1 MVQPSEEH
9 PAPDEVTR
17 SAVALARAR
26 GRPDEELTA
35 AVAMAL
41 LQRVAPAEVAMTD
54 PAAVAPT
61 LLDAVELL
69 AGRERGAIAVRVAP
83 LPASLFG
90 PEGGRT
96 AVVVAADD
104 GPLLFSTVLATVYA
118 AGYDV
123 RRFTH
128 PVLGVRRD
136 PSGRVEA
143 AGPPEGTAR
152 ESLIHVE
159 VAEALDGP
167 ACRDL
172 ADRVRDALDDL
183 LRVRRDHDAMRV
195 RVEELADRLEEV
207 GPLRFPAADCGEAA
221 AFCRWLLSGNFLLLG
236 VEHEPAD
243 GHLGIG
249 LGAGDRDAA
258 VTEAG
263 DPGAD
268 AAGLHGGRAGG
279 RPVEVR
285 RSGRTSRV
293 ARAER
298 LAEVVVAELDDA
310 GESTGR
316 VRLLGLTTLE
326 GRNERPSG
334 TPWVRAKL
342 RRVLARE
349 QVAAGS
355 HDETVLR
362 ALFDGLPW
370 DLLLLADDEWLRDAL
385 VELARA
391 EQTGRAA
398 VRVLVEPDAAMCT
411 VLVGTPPESARPE
424 LAAEVEAVLVELLG
438 PTTVETAPGR
448 GAAGLTMWSFA
459 AATEGV
465 APGSAT
471 TKRLRERVAEQ
482 CRSWSE
488 RLTVALTGRLGPPGT
503 SVARRWLP
511 RLPEPYRQ
519 ATPPDVAAGDVEQ
532 LERLDGTGG
541 VSLRVRPDGEGPWHH
556 IRVTVGGPALELSGF
571 VPVLESLG
579 LVVAEEMTFGID
591 GPPVPVAGLPGP
603 GADGVAPTVLASV
616 MDLRVARRPGPA
628 VGPGT
633 GSGPAGTLIAPE
645 EAGRLEAA
653 VLACWSGES
662 GVDRLNELVLAA
674 GLDRGQVSVL
684 RAAVRYLSQLS
695 PGLHPHTVAE
705 AVADNPPVARA
716 LWDWFESR
724 FGPTGRDAAE
734 PAGWDEAVRDRVLAA
749 CDGVARLD
757 HERLCR
763 DLLSVLDA
771 VVRTNVWARH
781 RAPAVVL
788 DLDGARL
795 PRGAGGRTW
804 RELWVSGGPVEGVH
818 LRAGPVARGGLRW
831 SDREGDVRT
840 EVLQLMEAQ
849 RLKNALIVPTGAKG
863 GFVLRHRPEDPARVA
878 HEVRRAYSVFV
889 NALLDVV
896 DDLEDGTPV
905 HPPGVRPAD
914 GPDTYLVVAAD
925 RGTATF
931 SDLANSFA
939 RDRGFWLDDAFASGG
954 SDGYD
959 HKALGV
965 TARGAWV
972 SVTEHFAGLGIDV
985 MRDPVRTV
993 GVGDMS
999 GDVFGNGM
1007 LLSPTTLLVAAFD
1020 HRHVFLDPRPDPER
1034 SRRERQRLFEL
1045 PGSSWA
1051 DVDPASF
1058 GPGAMVVP
1066 RSAKRVALTP
1076 EVRELLDLPPGPDGA
1091 APEELDLPDLVR
1103 AVLRIP
1109 ADLLYFGGIG
1119 TFVRGSEES
1128 DGAVGDP
1135 TNDEVRVTGRDL
1147 RVRVVAEGA
1156 NLGVTPRGRVEFAL
1170 AGGLINNDAVD
1181 NSAGVDSSDHEVNLK
1196 VLLAAPV
1203 RAGELDRAERNQ
1215 LLAGVADDVVAAVLA
1230 NVARQ
1235 NRALTREAATSRAA
1249 LEPFL
1254 ALLFALE
1261 ADGAVNRTVH
1271 GLPSGAEVRH
1281 RRERGTGLV
1290 RPELAVLLAATKQ
1303 RLADLALA
1311 GPLPDREPL
1320 RSLLVDYFPPLLAD
1334 RFAAAVDAHP
1344 LARQLVAARLA
1355 NEVVDRMGMTW
1366 VQEAA
1371 RSSGEEEADVLAAY
1385 WMARETAR
1393 IGRWWAAIDDAPLAD
1408 RDVLWDPARQ
1418 VIDLLAG
1425 DYLRRGVA
1433 RHWRWEEIERNRA
1446 AARVLARRRPD
1457 GSEGPD
1463 ATRPGED
1470 PAARADRLRQLALA
1484 PGLAQVA
1491 HRCDR
1496 APEDAAAAY
1505 LDAGRRFGL
1514 DHLTRAVLGADLPAE
1529 DTWSQRHRQSLLF
1542 DLDRLRRAAAEMLLR
1557 GVDVAELEARLDE
1570 LAPRV
1575 AEAVE
1580 ASSGTLDP
1588 LAVVAAELWLVVEDE
1603 AGEIPRG

>member
-1 MVQPSEEH
+1 MVEPSEET
-9 PAPDEVTR
+9 PASGGAVRAAVDRARTQGRPATGLTE
-17 SAVALARAR
+17 AVAA
-26 GRPDEELTA
+26 
-35 AVAMAL
+35 AL
-41 LQRVAPAEVAMTD
+41 LQRVAPAELAMTD
-54 PAAVAPT
+54 PADVAPA
-61 LLDAVELL
+61 LLDAVDLL
-69 AGRERGAIAVRVAP
+69 AGRDRGAIAVRVAP
-83 LPASLFG
+83 LAASFFG

-96 AVVVAADD
+96 AVEVAADD
-104 GPLLFSTVLATVYA
+104 GPLLFSTVLAAVHH
-118 AGYDV
+118 AGYGV

-136 PSGRVEA
+136 GAGRVVA
-143 AGPPEGTAR
+143 AGPPDGAAR

-159 VAEALDGP
+159 VAEVLDE
-167 ACRDL
+167 AECAVL
-172 ADRVRDALDDL
+172 ADAVRDALGDL
-183 LRVRRDHDAMRV
+183 LRVRRDEGAMRA
-195 RVEELADRLEEV
+195 RVAELADRLEEV

-221 AFCRWLLSGNFLLLG
+221 AFCRWLLAGNFLLLG
-236 VEHEPAD
+236 VEHEPPD

-249 LGAGDRDAA
+249 VGATDTDGRDPFPGDGPAMGHPL
-258 VTEAG
+258 V
-263 DPGAD
+263 
-268 AAGLHGGRAGG
+268 
-279 RPVEVR
+279 VR
-285 RSGRTSRV
+285 RSARTSRV

-298 LAEVVVAELDDA
+298 LAEVVVTEFDEA
-310 GESTGR
+310 GEPTGL

-334 TPWVRAKL
+334 TPWVRPKL

-370 DLLLLADDEWLRDAL
+370 DLLLVGDDTWLRDAL
-385 VELARA
+385 VELAQA

-398 VRVLVEPDAAMCT
+398 VQVLTEPDAAMCT
-411 VLVGTPPESARPE
+411 VLVGIPPESARPE
-424 LAAEVEAVLVELLG
+424 LGAEVEAVLQDLLR
-438 PTTVETAPGR
+438 PTTVEIEPGR
-448 GAAGLTMWSFA
+448 GGAGLTMWSFA
-459 AATEGV
+459 AGTVAGV
-465 APGSAT
+465 PDAAT
-471 TKRLRERVAEQ
+471 TGRVRDLVAEQ

-488 RLTVALTGRLGPPGT
+488 RLTVALTGRLGRPGT

-519 ATPPDVAAGDVEQ
+519 ATAPDVAAADVEQ
-532 LERLDGTGG
+532 LQRLDGTGG
-541 VSLRVRPDGEGPWHH
+541 VSLRVLPDGAGPWYHL
-556 IRVTVGGPALELSGF
+556 RVTVGGPALELSGF

-591 GPPVPVAGLPGP
+591 
-603 GADGVAPTVLASV
+603 APSTNGSPAVLASV
-616 MDLRVARRPGPA
+616 MDLRVARHPGD
-628 VGPGT
+628 
-633 GSGPAGTLIAPE
+633 GSAIGPE

-662 GVDRLNELVLAA
+662 GVDRLNELVLGA
-674 GLDRGQVSVL
+674 GLDWVQVSVL
-684 RAAVRYLSQLS
+684 RAAARYLSQLS

-705 AVADNPPVARA
+705 AAADSPAVARA

-724 FGPTGRDAAE
+724 FRPEEAPDDGRSAGV
-734 PAGWDEAVRDRVLAA
+734 AGWDEAVRGRVVAA

-757 HERLCR
+757 HERVCR
-763 DLLSVLDA
+763 DLLAVFDA
-771 VVRTNVWARH
+771 VVRTNVWAPH

-788 DLDGARL
+788 DLDGSRL
-795 PRGAGGRTW
+795 PGAAGGRTW

-818 LRAGPVARGGLRW
+818 LRSGPVARGGLRW

-863 GFVLRHRPEDPARVA
+863 GFVLRHRPDDPADVP

-889 NALLDVV
+889 NGLLDVV
-896 DDLEDGTPV
+896 DDLEDGAPV

-972 SVTEHFAGLGIDV
+972 SVTEHFAGLGVDV

-1020 HRHVFLDPRPDPER
+1020 HRHVFLDPLPDPER
-1034 SRRERQRLFEL
+1034 SRRERRRLFEL

-1051 DVDPASF
+1051 DVDPGAL

-1066 RSAKRVALTP
+1066 RTAKRVALTP
-1076 EVRELLDLPPGPDGA
+1076 EVQALLDLPPGPDGTT
-1091 APEELDLPDLVR
+1091 PEELDLPDLVR

-1135 TNDEVRVTGRDL
+1135 ADEEVRVTGRDL

-1196 VLLAAPV
+1196 VLLAGPQ
-1203 RAGELDRAERNQ
+1203 RDGRLDRAGRNE
-1215 LLAGVADDVVAAVLA
+1215 LLAGLADTVVAAVLA

-1235 NRALTREAATSRAA
+1235 NRALTREAATSRGA

-1271 GLPSGAEVRH
+1271 GLPSGAEVRQ

-1311 GPLPDREPL
+1311 GPLPDRAPL
-1320 RSLLVDYFPPLLAD
+1320 QSLLVDYFPPSLAE
-1334 RFAAAVDAHP
+1334 RFPDAVEAHP

-1371 RSSGEEEADVLAAY
+1371 RSSGEEESDVLAAY

-1393 IGRWWAAIDDAPLAD
+1393 IGRWWAAIDDAPLAE
-1408 RDVLWDPARQ
+1408 RDVLWDPAWQ

-1446 AARVLARRRPD
+1446 AARVLARRRAD
-1457 GSEGPD
+1457 GTEGPD

-1470 PAARADRLRQLALA
+1470 PAERADRLRRLALA

-1491 HRCDR
+1491 HRCGR
-1496 APEDAAAAY
+1496 SPGDAAGAY
-1505 LDAGRRFGL
+1505 LEAGRRFGL
-1514 DHLTRAVLGADLPAE
+1514 EHLTLAVLDARLPAD
-1529 DTWSQRHRQSLLF
+1529 DTWSRRHRQSLLF

-1557 GVDVAELEARLDE
+1557 GVDVADLEARLDE

-1580 ASSGTLDP
+1580 AAGSTLDP